1 VSETPK
7 LRVLSIAH
15 AAVSRPAG
23 RLRYHPFAARNDL
36 DVHLVVPARWHQFGR
51 NMRADPPGDPGVTV
65 HVLPI
70 WFPRAGPMSWYLH
83 VYPGLGRLIREIK
96 PGVVHL
102 WEEPWSLV
110 SLQASLLKG
119 RAALVMEVDQNI
131 LKRLPPPFEA
141 IRRHVLRQT
150 NFVLSRS
157 PDATDV
163 VRARGYRGPVGPI
176 GYGVDQ
182 QNFWPRTEEPVRP
195 IGTLRVGYVGRVI
208 EEKGLDDVI
217 EAIARAQSRVSLAVM
232 GEGPHESALHQHAQ
246 SLGIED
252 RLSFQPW
259 GPPNDVADFIR
270 GLDILVLL
278 TRRTKNVLEQF
289 GRVIVEA
296 QSCGIPVIGS
306 STGAIPNVVGE
317 GGWIVPERD
326 PTSLARLFDNLAA
339 APRDVRMKGQ
349 LAQQNVTTRFT
360 YQTIAAQ
367 LAQAWIEAAQSQQS
381 IILRNEHQR
390 SLGER
395 VRSIVGPMH
404 RPGPTKTK

>member
-1 VSETPK
+1 
-7 LRVLSIAH
+7 
-15 AAVSRPAG
+15 
-23 RLRYHPFAARNDL
+23 
-36 DVHLVVPARWHQFGR
+36 
-51 NMRADPPGDPGVTV
+51 MCADPPGDPGVTV

-83 VYPGLGRLIREIK
+83 VYPGLGRLIRQIG
-96 PGVVHL
+96 PDVVHL

-110 SLQASLLKG
+110 ALQASLLKG

-182 QNFWPRTEEPVRP
+182 QTFCPRNEMPIRP
-195 IGTLRVGYVGRVI
+195 IGALRVGYVGRVI
-208 EEKGLDDVI
+208 EEKGLDDVL
-217 EAIARAQSRVSLAVM
+217 EAIARAQSRASLAVM
-232 GEGPHESALHQHAQ
+232 GEGPHESALRQHAQ

-252 RLSFQPW
+252 RLSIRPW

-296 QSCGIPVIGS
+296 QSCGVPVIGS
-306 STGAIPNVVGE
+306 DTGAIPNVVGD

-339 APRDVRMKGQ
+339 APQNVRMKAQ
-349 LAQQNVTTRFT
+349 LALQNVATRFN

-367 LAQAWIEAAQSQQS
+367 LEHAWIEAAQSQQS
-381 IILRNEHQR
+381 IILRNEHQW
-390 SLGER
+390 SLGGI

-404 RPGPTKTK
+404 RPGPTETK